1 MQTLNH
7 NSDRTRQENNSVGF
21 VGSYESQKLREEGM
35 IALAFAICISCKATM
50 IIEKWTFSNNEY
62 IYRQL
67 ARKIEYAIFNKKF
80 SAGEIIPSIRET
92 AQILHINPNTA
103 SRAYKIVKNKGLI
116 FVSRSGSYSV
126 ISDERYIVQKRDEA
140 VTELCSLYLQN
151 MLKLGINKK
160 EAVECLQV
168 FCDELKC

>member
-62 IYRQL
+62 IYIQL

-80 SAGEIIPSIRET
+80 SAGEIIPSIRK
-92 AQILHINPNTA
+92 QRRYYILTPTPHQGHT
-103 SRAYKIVKNKGLI
+103 
-116 FVSRSGSYSV
+116 RS
-126 ISDERYIVQKRDEA
+126 
-140 VTELCSLYLQN
+140 
-151 MLKLGINKK
+151 
-160 EAVECLQV
+160 
-168 FCDELKC
+168 